1 MRVLITG
8 ADGFVGGH
16 LTQYLATAK
25 PAGEMEIL
33 GLGLAPSLA
42 DSLQGL
48 CSYCCCDVRD
58 GQAVGAEVT
67 RFAPDYVFHLA
78 AQSSV
83 ARSWEDSTLTY
94 EIALHG
100 QDNLMRALVAVKQ
113 EGKADPTVMVAC
125 SAEEYGAVKPE
136 ELPIVEDHHLNAM
149 NPYAFSKVIQDY
161 LALMYFQAYG
171 LKTVRTRAFNQT
183 GPGQS
188 PAFVVSDFAKQVAEI
203 EAGLREPVMR
213 VGNLEARRDFSDV
226 RDLVSAYWLAAER
239 GEAGQ
244 VYNVCSGQTYS
255 IKEILDMILS
265 SSSAPVR
272 VEIDPA
278 RLRPMDIPEL
288 RGDNTRLCE
297 ATGWQP
303 AIPMER
309 TVRDVLDWWRGKVG

>member
-1 MRVLITG
+1 MRILITG

-16 LTQYLATAK
+16 LTEYLADVQ
-25 PAGEMEIL
+25 AGEIEIL
-33 GLGLAPSLA
+33 GLGLAPALAESLA
-42 DSLQGL
+42 GL
-48 CSYCCCDVRD
+48 CSYCCCDIRD
-58 GQAVGAEVT
+58 GEAVSAQVAG
-67 RFAPDYVFHLA
+67 FAPDYVFHLA

-83 ARSWEDSTLTY
+83 ARSWEDRELTY
-94 EIALHG
+94 EIALNG
-100 QDNLMRALVAVKQ
+100 QDSLMAALRGVK
-113 EGKADPTVMVAC
+113 ERGDADPVVTVAC
-125 SAEEYGAVKPE
+125 SAEEYGPISPDQ
-136 ELPIVEDHHLNAM
+136 LPVSEDHPLNPV

-161 LALMYFQAYG
+161 LAVLYWRAYG

-188 PAFVVSDFAKQVAEI
+188 PAFVVSDFARQVAEI
-203 EAGLREPVMR
+203 EAGKREPVMR

-226 RDLVSAYWLAAER
+226 RDLASAYWLAASR
-239 GEAGQ
+239 GEPGQ
-244 VYNVCSGQTYS
+244 VYNVCSGSAYS
-255 IKEILDMILS
+255 IKEILDMLLS

-278 RLRPMDIPEL
+278 KLRPMDIPEL

-309 TVRDVLDWWRGKVG
+309 TVRDVLDWWRNRIG